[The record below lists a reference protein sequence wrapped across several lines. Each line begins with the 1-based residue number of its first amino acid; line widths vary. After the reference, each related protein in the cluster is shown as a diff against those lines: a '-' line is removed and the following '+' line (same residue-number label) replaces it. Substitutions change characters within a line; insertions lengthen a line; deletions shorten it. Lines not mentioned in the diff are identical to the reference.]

1 MSKDDFLKLKGRVT
15 EKFPAGRFLIETETG
30 ATVQG
35 FLSGKI
41 RINNIMINVGDE
53 VELEISTYD
62 LSKGRIVYRY

>member
-1 MSKDDFLKLKGRVT
+1 MSKDDFLKMKGKIV
-15 EKFPAGRFLIETETG
+15 EKFPAGRFLVETETG
-30 ATVQG
+30 TKIQG

-41 RINNIMINVGDE
+41 RLNNIMIYVGDE